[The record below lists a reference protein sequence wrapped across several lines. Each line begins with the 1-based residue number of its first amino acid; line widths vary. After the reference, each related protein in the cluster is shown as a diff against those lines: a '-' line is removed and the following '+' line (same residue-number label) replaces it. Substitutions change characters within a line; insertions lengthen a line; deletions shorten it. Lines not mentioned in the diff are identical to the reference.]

1 MQNLKQP
8 LFIATASAIAI
19 TMLGAGLG
27 WFSIEN
33 EIVRSL
39 AESELGKKESLAI
52 ALSAG
57 ALGATILASKTKFR
71 LAFIATVVSIY
82 ELIMII
88 NQKPEDAIATQIGVT
103 TEIGYWLSIAGT
115 LAVIVTSV
123 IIGIKGFGSKKEN

>member
-57 ALGATILASKTKFR
+57 TLGATILASKTKFR
-71 LAFIATVVSIY
+71 LAFIATIVSIY

>member
-19 TMLGAGLG
+19 TMLGATLG

-52 ALSAG
+52 ALSVG
-57 ALGATILASKTKFR
+57 TLGAIILAAKAKFR
-71 LAFIATVVSIY
+71 LAFIATIVSIY

-115 LAVIVTSV
+115 LAVIVASV

>member
-39 AESELGKKESLAI
+39 AETELGKKESLAI
-52 ALSAG
+52 ALSVG

-71 LAFIATVVSIY
+71 LAFIATIVSIY